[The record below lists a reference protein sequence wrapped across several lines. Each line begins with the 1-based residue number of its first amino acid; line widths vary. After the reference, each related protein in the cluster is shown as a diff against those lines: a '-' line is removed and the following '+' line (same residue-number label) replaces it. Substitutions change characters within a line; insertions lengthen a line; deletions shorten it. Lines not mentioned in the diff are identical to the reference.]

1 MEGYTSKPLLF
12 LLMTSISLLQFIFI
26 LRFLFEITKVN
37 FYNPVCQLIVKITN
51 PFLMPLRILPLYIGR
66 VDLVIIILITMITAL
81 KIYTP
86 YYFTSFEYSFNSLF
100 IAAFGKFI
108 QETLD
113 ILWYAVIIGAI
124 GSWFMSY
131 NAHPMFT
138 LIDEM
143 CEPFYKPIRKILP
156 VMTGIDFSP
165 IILLIAIN
173 LIQMIIL
180 PPIFYLT
187 KFF

>member
-51 PFLMPLRILPLYIGR
+51 PFLMPLRLIPLYIGR
-66 VDLVIIILITMITAL
+66 VDLVIIMLITMITAL

-173 LIQMIIL
+173 LVQMIIV

>member
-51 PFLMPLRILPLYIGR
+51 PFLMPLRLIPLYIGR

-173 LIQMIIL
+173 LVQMIIV

>member
-12 LLMTSISLLQFIFI
+12 LLITTVSFLQFIFI

-37 FYNPVCQLIVKITN
+37 FYNPVCQLIVKMTN
-51 PFLMPLRILPLYIGR
+51 PILTPLRLVPLYIGR
-66 VDLVIIILITMITAL
+66 IDLMIIILITMITAL
-81 KIYTP
+81 KIYIP
-86 YYFTSFEYSFNSLF
+86 YYFTSFEYSINSLF
-100 IAAFGKFI
+100 IAAFGKFV

-131 NAHPMFT
+131 NTHPMFT
-138 LIDEM
+138 LIDEL
-143 CEPFYKPIRKILP
+143 CEPFYRPIRKILP
-156 VMTGIDFSP
+156 TMTGIDFSP
-165 IILLIAIN
+165 IILLVAIN
-173 LIQMIIL
+173 LIQMIVL

>member
-12 LLMTSISLLQFIFI
+12 LLMTSISLLQFVFI

-173 LIQMIIL
+173 LLQMIIL

>member
-51 PFLMPLRILPLYIGR
+51 PFLMPLRLIPLYIGR
-66 VDLVIIILITMITAL
+66 VDLVIIMLITMITAL

-86 YYFTSFEYSFNSLF
+86 YYFTSFEYSLNSLF

-108 QETLD
+108 QEMLD
-113 ILWYAVIIGAI
+113 IIWYAVIIGAI

-131 NAHPMFT
+131 NSHPMFM
-138 LIDEM
+138 LIDEL
-143 CEPFYKPIRKILP
+143 CEPFYRPIRKILP
-156 VMTGIDFSP
+156 PMTGIDFSP
-165 IILLIAIN
+165 IVLLIAIN
-173 LIQMIIL
+173 LVQMIIL

>member
-51 PFLMPLRILPLYIGR
+51 PFLMPLRLLPLYIGR
-66 VDLVIIILITMITAL
+66 IDLVIIILITMITAL

>member
-12 LLMTSISLLQFIFI
+12 LLMTAISLLQFIFI

-51 PFLMPLRILPLYIGR
+51 PFLMPLRLIPLYVGR
-66 VDLVIIILITMITAL
+66 IDLAIIILITMITAL

-156 VMTGIDFSP
+156 VMSGIDFSP
-165 IILLIAIN
+165 IILLITIN
-173 LIQMIIL
+173 LVQMIVL

>member
-12 LLMTSISLLQFIFI
+12 LLMTAISLLQFIFI

-51 PFLMPLRILPLYIGR
+51 PFLMPLRLIPLYVGR
-66 VDLVIIILITMITAL
+66 IDLAIIILITMITAL

>member
-1 MEGYTSKPLLF
+1 
-12 LLMTSISLLQFIFI
+12 
-26 LRFLFEITKVN
+26 
-37 FYNPVCQLIVKITN
+37 
-51 PFLMPLRILPLYIGR
+51 
-66 VDLVIIILITMITAL
+66 MITAL

-173 LIQMIIL
+173 LLQMIIL